1 MNIWERR
8 NLAYFD
14 RRQRLLAEERQRQQQ
29 QQQQGGD
36 VSVSGEESTT
46 TDSNEEEEPQAGV
59 PLELSVPLS
68 SVQRDQQERQIA
80 RPTGFICAADDPQWR
95 EMTSRNIMGDYDPQ
109 RASRD
114 PAYQYAWTSC
124 QRLVNMRRSGVN
136 PDDFIPTN
144 PRLAAL
150 LEHRRRENARERHDE
165 ETVLRQQQEG
175 HSSSFHQG
183 RRRAVDQQP
192 DTGAEAEGNATTLP
206 GNMLA
211 TQATECYQL
220 NENEVHR
227 LQRESQA
234 SSSSNNSLKRSSTG
248 SSREKR
254 VTNRPH
260 LSYYLALP
268 YPTQHLTKSVMCTS
282 CNCALY
288 TTPVAMRFF
297 CQTCGRL
304 SSTPRCDD
312 EVRYEEK
319 MQDAEDQDAYMMSS
333 C

>member
-46 TDSNEEEEPQAGV
+46 TDSNEEEEPHAGV

-68 SVQRDQQERQIA
+68 SVQRDQQERQID

-114 PAYQYAWTSC
+114 PAYLYAWTSC

-150 LEHRRRENARERHDE
+150 LEHRRRENAHERHEE

-192 DTGAEAEGNATTLP
+192 DTGAEGDATTLP

-211 TQATECYQL
+211 TQATEYNRL
-220 NENEVHR
+220 NEVHR

-234 SSSSNNSLKRSSTG
+234 SSNNLKRSSSG

-297 CQTCGRL
+297 CQTCGCL
-304 SSTPRCDD
+304 SSIPRCDD

-319 MQDAEDQDAYMMSS
+319 MQDAEDQDAHMMSS
-333 C
+333 S

>member
-68 SVQRDQQERQIA
+68 SVQRDQQERQID

-150 LEHRRRENARERHDE
+150 LEHRRRENARERHE
-165 ETVLRQQQEG
+165 EESAKRQQQQQSVKQEG
-175 HSSSFHQG
+175 DAQQHNMMMADGS
-183 RRRAVDQQP
+183 RAVQ
-192 DTGAEAEGNATTLP
+192 EI
-206 GNMLA
+206 
-211 TQATECYQL
+211 
-220 NENEVHR
+220 R
-227 LQRESQA
+227 LLCSVVPA
-234 SSSSNNSLKRSSTG
+234 APPAPAAAPT
-248 SSREKR
+248 SSRI
-254 VTNRPH
+254 
-260 LSYYLALP
+260 
-268 YPTQHLTKSVMCTS
+268 
-282 CNCALY
+282 
-288 TTPVAMRFF
+288 
-297 CQTCGRL
+297 
-304 SSTPRCDD
+304 
-312 EVRYEEK
+312 
-319 MQDAEDQDAYMMSS
+319 
-333 C
+333 